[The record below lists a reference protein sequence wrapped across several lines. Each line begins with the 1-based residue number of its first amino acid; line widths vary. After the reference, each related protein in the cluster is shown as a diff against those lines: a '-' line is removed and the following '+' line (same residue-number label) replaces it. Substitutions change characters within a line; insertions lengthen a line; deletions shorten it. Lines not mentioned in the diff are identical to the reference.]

1 VMIDGARVIL
11 TVGAV
16 LGCGLVGGIFFA
28 FSTFVMKALADQ
40 PPANGISA
48 MQSINVTVLNGWFL
62 SAFLGTAVVCVALG
76 TLSVTGLR
84 EPVAILRIAGGLL
97 YLVGCFG
104 VTIGLNVPLN
114 DSLAAVDAGSAEGAA
129 NWARYVSDW
138 TAWNTVR
145 TVASLLAAV
154 AFTASLVI
162 D

>member
-1 VMIDGARVIL
+1 MIDEARVIL
-11 TVGAV
+11 TLVAV

-40 PPANGISA
+40 PPSNGIAA
-48 MQSINVTVLNGWFL
+48 MQSINVRVLNGWFL
-62 SAFLGTAVVCVALG
+62 SAFLGTAVVCVVLG
-76 TLSVTGLR
+76 IWSLTGLR
-84 EPVAILRIAGGLL
+84 EPEAMLRLAGSLL
-97 YLVGCFG
+97 YLIGCIG

-129 NWARYVSDW
+129 NWARYVPDW

-145 TVASLLAAV
+145 TIASLLAAAAFTV
-154 AFTASLVI
+154 AFVI